1 MKATKRSVFS
11 ILLCILMLN
20 GVLLTGCGGSGQ
32 TAESQSVYADQTTT
46 KPAYIMAGKVEAV
59 ERADVASKVSA
70 KITEINVDVGTS
82 VKEGD
87 ILARFDMKELPAEA
101 NQARAAL
108 QAANVALEN
117 ARLNYSRT
125 QQLFQ
130 SGAASQQAYDSA
142 KASFETAS
150 AQVAQA
156 KAGVDAIS
164 AQLSNG
170 EIVAPVSGIVS
181 AKNVNVGEI
190 AIAGADLF
198 SIVNPDSMYLNAYL
212 PARLSEKVKTGQKV
226 TVSVSEIPDK
236 LLDGEVT
243 VVNPIIDAGNKNILI
258 KIKLLDDDPALK
270 VGMFTEIALKK

>member
-1 MKATKRSVFS
+1 MKTTKRSVFS
-11 ILLCILMLN
+11 ILLCIVMIN
-20 GVLLTGCGGSGQ
+20 GFLLTGCGASR

-46 KPAYIMAGKVEAV
+46 KPAFIMAGKVEAV

-70 KITEINVDVGTS
+70 KITAINVDVGTA
-82 VKEGD
+82 VKQGD
-87 ILARFDMKELPAEA
+87 VLARFDMKELPAEA

-117 ARLNYSRT
+117 AKLNFSRT
-125 QQLFQ
+125 QQLYQ
-130 SGAASQQAYDSA
+130 SGAASQQSYDSA
-142 KASFETAS
+142 KAGYDTAS

-156 KAGVDAIS
+156 RAGVDAIS
-164 AQLSNG
+164 AQLTNG
-170 EIVAPVSGIVS
+170 QIVAPVSGIVS
-181 AKNVNVGEI
+181 AKNVNTGEM

-212 PARLSEKVKTGQKV
+212 PARLSDKVAVGQKV
-226 TVSVSEIPDK
+226 TVSISEIPDK

-243 VVNPIIDAGNKNILI
+243 VVNPIVDAGNKNILV

-270 VGMFTEIALKK
+270 VGMFAEIALKK